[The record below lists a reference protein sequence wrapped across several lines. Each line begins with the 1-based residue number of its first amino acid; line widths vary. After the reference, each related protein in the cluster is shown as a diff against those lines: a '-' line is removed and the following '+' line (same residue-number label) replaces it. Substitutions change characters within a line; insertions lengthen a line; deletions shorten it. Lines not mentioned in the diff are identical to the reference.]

1 MALVLKDRVKV
12 STTTTGTGSI
22 TLGSAQTG
30 YDDFSVIGDGNT
42 TYYAISTQGSSEWE
56 VGLGTY
62 SSAGPTL
69 SRDTVLSSS
78 NAGSLVNFSAGTKDV
93 YVTYP
98 ATQSVALDANNDLD
112 IDSNT
117 LFVDSSAN
125 SVGIGT
131 NSPDAALTVNTI
143 ASFGDGASTTPS
155 IAHKGDLNT
164 GLWFPS
170 VDTIATSTDGTER
183 MRITSSGGV
192 SFGSSGTA
200 YGTSGQVLKSNGNAP
215 PTWIDNI
222 SSVSTTFLTSG
233 TTYTVPSNLLYAQVI
248 VTGGGG
254 GGGTGDC
261 LDTAASNA
269 GAGGG
274 AGGTSIKFYTKAE
287 IGTSATY
294 AIGASGA
301 GGAGGAG
308 NTGATGGTSTFTS
321 DDGTYT
327 TTLTAPGGTGG
338 IGRSSGATSNSAP
351 GGTGGTGTG
360 GDFNITGAD
369 GGAGISYASDSI
381 AGNGGGSYYGGGG
394 AGATRQ
400 AAGATAGQAAT
411 TRGAGGGGGAS
422 LNSTATTN
430 GGGAGAEG
438 VIFITEYLE

>member
-12 STTTTGTGSI
+12 STTTTGTGSLS
-22 TLGSAQTG
+22 LGSAQTG

-98 ATQSVALDANNDLD
+98 ATQSVNLDANNDLD

-143 ASFGDGASTTPS
+143 ASFGDGTSTTPS

-170 VDTIATSTDGTER
+170 ADTIATSTDGTER
-183 MRITSSGGV
+183 IRITSSGGV

-200 YGTSGQVLKSNGNAP
+200 YGTANQVLTSAGNAP
-215 PTWIDNI
+215 PTWVDNI
-222 SSVSTTFLTSG
+222 SSVNYVEITSG
-233 TTYTVPSNLLYAQVI
+233 TTYTVPSNLLYALVYVI
-248 VTGGGG
+248 GAGGGGGGADCGDTAANSAAGGGG
-254 GGGTGDC
+254 GGGT
-261 LDTAASNA
+261 A
-269 GAGGG
+269 
-274 AGGTSIKFYTKAE
+274 IKFYTKAE

-294 AIGASGA
+294 ALGA
-301 GGAGGAG
+301 GGTAGA
-308 NTGATGGTSTFTS
+308 NTGTNGGNGGNSTFTAN
-321 DDGTYT
+321 GTYT
-327 TTLTAPGGTGG
+327 TTLTGNGGGFGTGLLT
-338 IGRSSGATSNSAP
+338 SGQADTIQLGGAGGSAS
-351 GGTGGTGTG
+351 G
-360 GDFNITGAD
+360 GDINVSGND
-369 GGAGISYASDSI
+369 GGAGFTQLATSALGGTG
-381 AGNGGGSYYGGGG
+381 AGAIFGGGG
-394 AGATRQ
+394 DG
-400 AAGATAGQAAT
+400 GKAT
-411 TRGAGGGGGAS
+411 TNVAVAGTTAVTYGGGGGGAVCR
-422 LNSTATTN
+422 NVTT
-430 GGGAGAEG
+430 GAAGGAGAQG
-438 VIFITEYLE
+438 FIWITEYLAG